1 MSKISE
7 LKPLAVQLP
16 DSANMLPAYKKNQN
30 KSCFVMNRA
39 ERFSYPPHQQIAIA
53 LRRSSSHIL
62 CARCTDG
69 SSEPWLTDSDGGRER
84 DDWRLT
90 DGGGGLS

>member
-16 DSANMLPAYKKNQN
+16 DSANMLPAY
-30 KSCFVMNRA
+30 
-39 ERFSYPPHQQIAIA
+39 
-53 LRRSSSHIL
+53 
-62 CARCTDG
+62 TDG